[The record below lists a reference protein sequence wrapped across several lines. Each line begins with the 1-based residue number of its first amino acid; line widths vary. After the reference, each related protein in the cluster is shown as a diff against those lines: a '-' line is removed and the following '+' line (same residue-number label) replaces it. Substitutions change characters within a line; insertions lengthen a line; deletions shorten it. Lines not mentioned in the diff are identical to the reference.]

1 MHRLAPSVALLLA
14 CGVLATPADGSG
26 AGAAGRGDVPANGY
40 GAAGVDTLTVTDAA
54 GRQVTL
60 SRPPRRI
67 VTVFSSNTELVA
79 ALGLADRIVGIDA
92 LTVYPPEI
100 LDRPRISGRLG
111 MSVDALIAQQPDLVL
126 LTPAR
131 QAMHQLI
138 EPLSRL
144 RVPAIV
150 LMSRS
155 LDEVLANLRLIGD
168 ICGVPQHAGE
178 LAGRLERRLQAVKR
192 AHVGRVAP
200 SVVMITGTVGNGMV
214 LIARADSYTG
224 DAIVA
229 AGARLALHPPAGL
242 AQVSLEALWRADP
255 EVLLFAGSGEA
266 LRELLRQPG
275 WQQLSAVRAGRVHLV
290 SRGEFLIPGPRTVDG
305 VEKLA
310 TLLHP
315 AAAPT

>member
-1 MHRLAPSVALLLA
+1 MAALLPVCGAVTAPS
-14 CGVLATPADGSG
+14 DGSG
-26 AGAAGRGDVPANGY
+26 ADPAGLADVPARGY
-40 GAAGVDTLTVTDAA
+40 GTAGVDTLTITDAA
-54 GRQVTL
+54 GRRVTL
-60 SRPPRRI
+60 LRPPRRI

-100 LDRPRISGRLG
+100 LDLPRIGGRLG
-111 MSVDALIAQQPDLVL
+111 MSVDAVIAQQPDLVL
-126 LTPAR
+126 LAPAR

-144 RVPAIV
+144 GVPAVV

-155 LDEVLANLRLIGD
+155 LSEVLANVRLIGEV
-168 ICGVPQHAGE
+168 CGVRQHAAE
-178 LAGRLERRLQAVKR
+178 LAGRLERRLEAVKQ
-192 AHVGRVAP
+192 AHAGRVAP
-200 SVVMITGTVGNGMV
+200 SVVMITGAVGNGMV

-224 DAIVA
+224 DAILA

-255 EVLLFAGSGEA
+255 EVLLFAGSDAA
-266 LRELLRQPG
+266 LQELLRQPG
-275 WQQLSAVRAGRVHLV
+275 WQQLSAVRAGRVHV
-290 SRGEFLIPGPRTVDG
+290 VARGEFLIPGPRTIDG

-310 TLLHP
+310 AWLHP
-315 AAAPT
+315 LAAPT